1 MAITLSPTTA
11 LTFPDSTTAVT
22 GGNVTA
28 TGAWTIPTGTT
39 TERPST
45 PVTGMLR
52 YNTTLSKLEIY
63 NGSSWV
69 QL

>member
-11 LTFPDSTTAVT
+11 LTFNDSTTAVT

-39 TERPST
+39 AQRPST
-45 PVTGMLR
+45 PATGMMR
-52 YNTTLSKLEIY
+52 YNTTTSGIEIY
-63 NGSSWV
+63 NGSSWGA
-69 QL
+69 L

>member
-28 TGAWTIPTGTT
+28 TGAWTIPVGTT
-39 TERPST
+39 AQRPSS
-45 PVTGMLR
+45 PVTGMIR
-52 YNTTLSKLEIY
+52 YNTTLGYPEYY
-63 NGSSWV
+63 NGSSWGA
-69 QL
+69 L